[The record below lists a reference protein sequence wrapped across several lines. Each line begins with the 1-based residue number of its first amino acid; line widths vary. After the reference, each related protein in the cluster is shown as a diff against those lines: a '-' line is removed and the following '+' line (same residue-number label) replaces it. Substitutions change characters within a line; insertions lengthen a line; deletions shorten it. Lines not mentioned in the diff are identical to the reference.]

1 MIEIPES
8 ITIARQLNESVKGK
22 KIMQAEAVHTPHGFA
37 FYTGDA
43 DFYSKVMEGKII
55 GEAIGI
61 GSMVEIG
68 LDDSDGREE
77 EGKYSFVVGDGTNI
91 RLYLPGE
98 KLPQRYQTK
107 LTLEDDSAL
116 VCTVQ
121 MYGSMILIEPDVYD
135 NFYYQAALQKPLP
148 GTEEFDYE
156 YFCSLNEGLS
166 GNMSVKAFLA
176 TEQRI
181 PGLGNGVLQDI
192 LFLSGLHPKR
202 KIGTLREI
210 QWKKLYETVVDTIG
224 KMTAAGGRNA
234 EKDLYGEKGGYQTL
248 LSKMTVG
255 KPCKY
260 CGNII
265 QKANYLGGTVYF
277 CPGCQE

>member
-8 ITIARQLNESVKGK
+8 IIIARQLNESVKGK
-22 KIMQAEAVHTPHGFA
+22 KIMQVEAAHTPHSLA

-43 DFYSKVMEGKII
+43 EFYSRVMEGKAI
-55 GEAIGI
+55 GEAAGI
-61 GSMVEIG
+61 GSMIEFS
-68 LDDSDGREE
+68 LESAEE
-77 EGKYSFVVGDGTNI
+77 EESKYNFVIGDGTNI
-91 RLYLPGE
+91 HLYMPGE
-98 KLPQRYQTK
+98 KIPQRYQTK

-121 MYGSMILIEPDVYD
+121 MYGSMFLIEPDLYD
-135 NFYYQAALQKPLP
+135 NYYYQVAKQKPFP

-156 YFCSLNEGLS
+156 YFCSLKEELS

-181 PGLGNGVLQDI
+181 PGLGNGILQDI

-202 KIGTLREI
+202 KIGTLREA
-210 QWKKLYETVVDTIG
+210 QWKKLYETIIDTID
-224 KMTAAGGRNA
+224 KMTAAGGRNT
-234 EKDLYGEKGGYQTL
+234 EKDLYGEKGSYQTL

-255 KPCKY
+255 KPCPY

-265 QKANYLGGTVYF
+265 QKASYLGGTVYF